1 MKQRSFIVLLLLMGG
16 LFFFPRGS
24 QADIQLDFESPADD
38 QTISGLSPI
47 SGWAFSTD
55 PEASV
60 TVRLRIDDG
69 DASVIPCCAG
79 RTDIAAENSDFPQAA
94 TSGFGQVFNF
104 NSLEQGEHT
113 FTIEVEDTSG
123 TRVTQAHTITTV
135 KPGDFEVLE
144 RLDLQFAG
152 IKIRRDDILI
162 DGAGAIDSVTG
173 NAQEVDIRLAW
184 QEKLQALGIV
194 SSENTGAVT
203 TQQTSRVTSK
213 IQRAEPVNT
222 QEQVNQAATGQLP
235 AVIRVDPNTGNRT
248 IVSDANTTIP
258 AEDGTDTLVGS
269 DWVVPQGV
277 TVKADGQLAVTD
289 PGRFS
294 VYRVDPDT
302 GERTFVSGTSS
313 LSGPALIRP
322 TGIAVAPLNSESDG
336 VLIVADSG
344 LKGVVEISSTGYRFI
359 LSDFK
364 IEGAVNLESPFGI
377 AIEASGTAVVTDLGL
392 KALVRV
398 MLDETEERAIFSDAS
413 TGSGVNWMTPLDI
426 DVEDSGDLLVVDAGL
441 NAVVRV
447 NPTNG
452 NRTVVSNA
460 TNGTGPAFQQARALA
475 IEANGQLA
483 VLDEGLRAIFR
494 VDPTSGNRTILSDA
508 SIGSGAEFRV
518 PTDIAVE
525 ADGNLIVIE
534 TAPLLAALEN
544 PLGDSVGGFGMISGW
559 RFSNAPDAE
568 ITDLQLQID
577 GVPSSFDLLCCID
590 REDVADK
597 FPERR
602 SQALPSGFSTPI
614 NFNLLESG
622 QHTFDITIQDS
633 LGASQTLS
641 SSLDTVRLGS
651 FEFVE
656 EFDLSDAEVRLAN
669 QILFVD
675 DLSVQGRGSDGNLES
690 REIDTSFVWQASCQ
704 CFVASSEC
712 GNGSLESSEECDGA
726 DLGDLTCQEIG
737 FSGGTLGCRVDC
749 SLDFKECEGGPAVL
763 VTNSGD
769 DTVSL
774 LSAAT
779 HAVAK
784 TIPVGN
790 NPRSVAV
797 KPASQVAYVTNA
809 WDDSISVMSL
819 NTLMPE
825 LTVVTNTIENVG
837 DTPVGLAFTPDG
849 TKAYVAN
856 GGEDTVGVIDTAT
869 ETLDSPVIPVGSNP
883 LEIAINAAGT
893 YAYVTNF
900 DDDTVSVIDLGTNTV
915 TDTVTVGNG
924 PNGIAVR
931 PDGTEVYVVNLEDDT
946 VSIIDTRTNE
956 VSKTL
961 TRKPEEGN
969 IEIRPQQVIFSPDG
983 ARAYISNSLDFTVT
997 VIDTA
1002 TRNSINSLFVGAQSF
1017 NDVINEPNGLFISL
1031 NGRRLY
1037 VALFGRNGQGRY
1049 LGVFSTATNRIQAF
1063 TEIGNGPISVTVG
1076 GS

>member
-16 LFFFPRGS
+16 LFFFPRGG

-113 FTIEVEDTSG
+113 LTIEVEDTSG

-144 RLDLQFAG
+144 RLDLQFAS

-194 SSENTGAVT
+194 SSENTGAAT
-203 TQQTSRVTSK
+203 PQQTSRVTSK

-277 TVKADGQLAVTD
+277 TVEADGQLAVTD

-313 LSGPALIRP
+313 LSGSPFIRP
-322 TGIAVAPLNSESDG
+322 TGIAVALPNSESDG
-336 VLIVADSG
+336 VFVVADTSQ
-344 LKGVVEISSTGYRFI
+344 GVVEISSTGYRFI
-359 LSDFK
+359 LSDAK

-413 TGSGVNWMTPLDI
+413 TGSGVNWITPLDI

-447 NPTNG
+447 NPMNG
-452 NRTVVSNA
+452 NRTFVSNA
-460 TNGTGPAFQQARALA
+460 TNGTGPAFQQVRALT

-559 RFSNAPDAE
+559 RFSNTPDAE

-577 GVPSSFDLLCCID
+577 GVPSFDLLCCID

-656 EFDLSDAEVRLAN
+656 EFDLSEAEVRLAN

-675 DLSVQGRGSDGNLES
+675 DLSVQGRGSDGNRES
-690 REIDTSFVWQASCQ
+690 REIDASFVWQASCQ

-779 HAVAK
+779 HEVVK
-784 TIPVGN
+784 TIPVGD

-797 KPASQVAYVTNA
+797 KPASQVAYVTNSE
-809 WDDSISVMSL
+809 DDSISVMSL

-837 DTPVGLAFTPDG
+837 DSPVGLAFTPDG
-849 TKAYVAN
+849 RKAYVVN
-856 GGEDTVGVIDTAT
+856 GDENTVGVIDTAT
-869 ETLDSPVIPVGSNP
+869 ETLDSPVIQVGSNP

-900 DDDTVSVIDLGTNTV
+900 KDDTVSVIDLDTNTV
-915 TDTVTVGNG
+915 IDTVTVGSR

-931 PDGTEVYVVNLEDDT
+931 PDGAEVYVVNLEDHT

-969 IEIRPQQVIFSPDG
+969 IELRPQQVIFSPDG

-1017 NDVINEPNGLFISL
+1017 NDVINEPNGLFIAL
-1031 NGRRLY
+1031 NGLRLY

-1063 TEIGNGPISVTVG
+1063 TEVGNGPISVTVG

>member
-16 LFFFPRGS
+16 LFFFPRGG

-38 QTISGLSPI
+38 QTISGLSPV

-55 PEASV
+55 SGASV

-69 DASVIPCCAG
+69 DASVIPCCAR
-79 RTDIAAENSDFPQAA
+79 RTDIAYKNSDFPQAA

-113 FTIEVEDTSG
+113 LTIEVEDTSG

-135 KPGDFEVLE
+135 KPGNFEVLE

-152 IKIRRDDILI
+152 IKIRQDDILI

-194 SSENTGAVT
+194 SAKNTGTVA
-203 TQQTSRVTSK
+203 TQQTSRVASK
-213 IQRAEPVNT
+213 IQRAKPVNT
-222 QEQVNQAATGQLP
+222 QEQMNQAATGQLP

-258 AEDGTDTLVGS
+258 AEDGLVGP

-277 TVKADGQLAVTD
+277 TVEADGQLAVTD

-294 VYRVDPDT
+294 VYRVDPNT
-302 GERTFVSGTSS
+302 GKRTFVSGTSS

-322 TGIAVAPLNSESDG
+322 TGIAVAPPNSESDG
-336 VLIVADSG
+336 VFVVADSG
-344 LKGVVEISSTGYRFI
+344 LKGVVEISSTGSRFI
-359 LSDFK
+359 LSDFE

-398 MLDETEERAIFSDAS
+398 MLDETEERAIFSDAT
-413 TGSGVNWMTPLDI
+413 TGSGVNWITPLDI

-441 NAVVRV
+441 NAVIRV

-460 TNGTGPAFQQARALA
+460 TNGTGPAFQQVRALA

-508 SIGSGAEFRV
+508 SIGSGDELRA

-534 TAPLLAALEN
+534 TVPLLAALEN

-559 RFSNAPDAE
+559 RFSNTPDAE

-577 GVPSSFDLLCCID
+577 GVPSFDLLCCID

-651 FEFVE
+651 FKFVE
-656 EFDLSDAEVRLAN
+656 EFDLSKAEVRLAN

-769 DTVSL
+769 KTVSL

-779 HAVAK
+779 NKVVK
-784 TIPVGN
+784 TVPVGN
-790 NPRSVAV
+790 NPRSVVV

-809 WDDSISVMSL
+809 EDDSISVMSL
-819 NTLMPE
+819 NTSTPE
-825 LTVVTNTIENVG
+825 STVVTNTIENVG
-837 DTPVGLAFTPDG
+837 DSPVGLAFTPDG
-849 TKAYVAN
+849 TKAYVVN
-856 GGEDTVGVIDTAT
+856 GYENTVRVIDTAT
-869 ETLDSPVIPVGSNP
+869 ETPDSTVIQVGSNP

-900 DDDTVSVIDLGTNTV
+900 KDDTVSVIDLGTNTV
-915 TDTVTVGNG
+915 IDTVTVGSR

-931 PDGTEVYVVNLEDDT
+931 PDGAEVYVVNLEDHT

-969 IEIRPQQVIFSPDG
+969 IELRPQQVIFSPDG

-997 VIDTA
+997 VIDTT
-1002 TRNSINSLFVGAQSF
+1002 TRNSINSLFVGVESF
-1017 NDVINEPNGLFISL
+1017 NDVINEPNGLFIAL

>member
-16 LFFFPRGS
+16 LFFFPRGG

-69 DASVIPCCAG
+69 DASVIPCCAR

-113 FTIEVEDTSG
+113 LTIEVEDTSG

-144 RLDLQFAG
+144 RLDLQFAS

-173 NAQEVDIRLAW
+173 KAQEVDIRLAW

-258 AEDGTDTLVGS
+258 AEDGLVGP

-277 TVKADGQLAVTD
+277 TVEADGQLAVTD

-302 GERTFVSGTSS
+302 GKRTFVSGTSS
-313 LSGPALIRP
+313 LSGSPFIRP
-322 TGIAVAPLNSESDG
+322 TGIAVAPPNSESDG
-336 VLIVADSG
+336 VFVVADTSQ
-344 LKGVVEISSTGYRFI
+344 GVVEISSTGYRFI
-359 LSDFK
+359 LSDAK

-413 TGSGVNWMTPLDI
+413 TGSGVNWFTPLDI

-447 NPTNG
+447 NPANG
-452 NRTVVSNA
+452 NRTVVSDA
-460 TNGTGPAFQQARALA
+460 TNGTGPAFQQVRALT

-577 GVPSSFDLLCCID
+577 GVPSPSFDLLCCID

-602 SQALPSGFSTPI
+602 SQALLSGFSTPI

-779 HAVAK
+779 HEVAK

-849 TKAYVAN
+849 RKAYVVN

-869 ETLDSPVIPVGSNP
+869 ETLDSTVIPVGSNP

-900 DDDTVSVIDLGTNTV
+900 EDDTVSVIDLGTNTV

-931 PDGTEVYVVNLEDDT
+931 PDGAEVYVVNLEDDT

-1031 NGRRLY
+1031 NGLRLY